1 MLVLPRRAAKVDDR
15 DARRARA
22 DVGPAGRREEHVL
35 GLEVGMR
42 ELDRVQVGERPEAV
56 EGHARDRSEREE
68 AACVQR
74 LASRAPLRLALHAPQ
89 RMVQRGAELAEDE
102 AAVPLGREAANQPP
116 DRQVERRVLLHREQ
130 DLGLDLRLAAVLL
143 DGTDDLDGD
152 VSALLLIPHLDGA
165 AECALAQLLDHPVA
179 LAIKPVVHPHD
190 VVPFRPLLL
199 QRPRALRR
207 RAGRILGGALLKGTL
222 LPGEWHC
229 LLSTV
234 TALLRVAAAEQAA
247 AEQAARHLCL
257 LWRGAS
263 FQRTLPHE
271 RERNTRGRTTQLTNL
286 YVTKL

>member
-1 MLVLPRRAAKVDDR
+1 MVLVLPRRAAKVDDC

-22 DVGPAGRREEHVL
+22 DVGSAGRREEHVL

-152 VSALLLIPHLDGA
+152 VSALLLIPHLDDA
-165 AECALAQLLDHPVA
+165 AEGALAQLLDHPVA

-190 VVPFRPLLL
+190 VVPFRPLPL

-207 RAGRILGGALLKGTL
+207 RAGRILGGALLKSAL

-229 LLSTV
+229 LLSTG
-234 TALLRVAAAEQAA
+234 TAVLRVAAS
-247 AEQAARHLCL
+247 RGLLSKRLPPLL

-263 FQRTLPHE
+263 SSGQRLQNGAKDPKS
-271 RERNTRGRTTQLTNL
+271 RS